1 MPTYNLALIGYGNVG
16 RALARLLRAKRDHL
30 HKAYAIEF
38 RVTAIATGQHGLL
51 LGPQGI
57 DLEVAARLTEGGG
70 NLAELAAGPQP
81 DTVEALLRTSQAQV
95 MFENTPVDYQTG
107 QPGLD
112 HIRLALK
119 LGMHAVT
126 ANKGPVVHGHAELT
140 QLAAANRVKFLFE
153 STVMDGAPLFAL
165 WRTALPAAR
174 LHRFRGVLNSTTNL
188 VLGLVET
195 GATFAEAIG
204 RAQAMGIA
212 ETDPSGDIEGWDA
225 AVKVAALVT
234 VLMGQ
239 PLTPD
244 QVRRQGIDG
253 LSESQIRTAHRAGNR
268 WKLICQAE
276 DRDGSILAA
285 VGPQLLAPD
294 DPLYSVEGTT
304 SAITF
309 ETDVLGALTLREQD
323 PSPDTTAYGLLADF
337 VNAVRGG

>member
-1 MPTYNLALIGYGNVG
+1 MPTYRLALIGFGNVG
-16 RALARLLRAKRDHL
+16 RALARLLLEKQSWIQGHYDL
-30 HKAYAIEF
+30 DY
-38 RVTAIATGQHGLL
+38 RVTAIATGRHGLL
-51 LGPQGI
+51 LDLDGI
-57 DLEVAARLTEGGG
+57 DLEHALDQVEAGGDLG
-70 NLAELAAGPQP
+70 ALADFPQP
-81 DTVEALLRTSQAQV
+81 QSVEALIQASQAGV
-95 MFENTPVDYQTG
+95 LFENTPVDYRTG

-112 HIRLALK
+112 HLRLALG
-119 LGMHAVT
+119 LGMHAIT
-126 ANKGPVVHGHAELT
+126 ANKGPVVHGHGELT
-140 QLAAANRVKFLFE
+140 SLAAAQGVQFLFE

-174 LHRFRGVLNSTTNL
+174 LRSFRGVLNSTTNL
-188 VLGLVET
+188 VLGLVEG
-195 GATFAEAIG
+195 GATFEEAIG
-204 RAQAMGIA
+204 QAQAMGIA

-234 VLMGQ
+234 VLMDR

-253 LSESQIRTAHRAGNR
+253 LSERQIRTAFQSGNR

-276 DRDGSILAA
+276 AHDASLLAA

-294 DPLYSVEGTT
+294 DPLFSVEGTT

-323 PSPDTTAYGLLADF
+323 PSPRTTAYGLLADF
-337 VNAVRGG
+337 LNAVRSP